1 MMGKSGIN
9 VLFIFCIVS
18 LKGINILSAVSFLLQ
33 NGTVSEAIGVEIT
46 HSHALLDGGDTV

>member
-1 MMGKSGIN
+1 M
-9 VLFIFCIVS
+9 LFIFCIVS